1 MTPIPELL
9 FNERVVH
16 ALLIRVYHFLEQVH
30 RLEAQGFVLIIIVA
44 ILLSLLLNELG
55 I

>member
-9 FNERVVH
+9 LNERVVH
-16 ALLIRVYHFLEQVH
+16 ALLIRIDHFLEQVH
-30 RLEAQGFVLIIIVA
+30 RLEAKSFVLIIVA